1 MHKRFVYLN
10 VSQKRLMI
18 TSNEMN
24 DKECIQLMNNN
35 GGDIYML
42 EGLCKT
48 FCLGYIL
55 GSKGGIEIANSLH
68 EFR

>member
-1 MHKRFVYLN
+1 
-10 VSQKRLMI
+10 MI